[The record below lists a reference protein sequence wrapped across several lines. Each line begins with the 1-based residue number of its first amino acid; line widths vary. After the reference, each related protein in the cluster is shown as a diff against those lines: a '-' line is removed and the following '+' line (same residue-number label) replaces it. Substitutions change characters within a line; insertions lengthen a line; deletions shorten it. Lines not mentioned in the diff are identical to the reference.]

1 LLSTAALFVAASIVP
16 LMTPAMADPIADFY
30 RGKQLKLVIRAA
42 PGGNYDLYM
51 RLLGRHIVRHIPGNP
66 TAIPMNMPGGGGLL
80 ALNYAVSVAPH
91 DGTVLTMVT
100 QTTPMDQALG
110 LDKNLKVDMR
120 KLNWIGNMSD
130 ENSFV
135 VTTKNSPAKTLEDAR
150 RREVPLAATGAGGV
164 EILLVSVLNN
174 VLGTRFKP
182 IVGYRSGPEMNLAM
196 ERGEAE
202 ARTTTN
208 LRALFA
214 TSPKGAADFNVIVQ
228 GGVKKDKNYPNVP
241 FMSDMASNAND
252 KLVLDFISRV
262 LALARPVATNE
273 DVPPERI
280 AALRRAFDATMVDP
294 EFLAEAKQQDLDI
307 SAWQG
312 EELQRIVTS
321 IVDTPAPDLER
332 IRQALREAPSE
343 ERKEPPR

>member
-1 LLSTAALFVAASIVP
+1 
-16 LMTPAMADPIADFY
+16 
-30 RGKQLKLVIRAA
+30 
-42 PGGNYDLYM
+42 M

-66 TAIPMNMPGGGGLL
+66 TAVPMNMPGGGGLT
-80 ALNYAVSVAPH
+80 ALNYAVNVAPH

-120 KLNWIGNMSD
+120 RLNWIGNMSD
-130 ENSFV
+130 ENMFV
-135 VTTKNSPAKTLEDAR
+135 VTTRNSPTKTLDDAR
-150 RREVPLAATGAGGV
+150 RRETPLAATGAGGV
-164 EILLVSVLNN
+164 EVILVSVLNN
-174 VLGTRFKP
+174 VLGTKFKN
-182 IVGYRSGPEMNLAM
+182 VLGYRSGPEMNLAM
-196 ERGEAE
+196 QRGEAE
-202 ARTTTN
+202 GRTTTN

-214 TSPKGAADFNVIVQ
+214 ATTGGAAEFNVVVQ
-228 GGVKKDKNYPNVP
+228 AGMRADKGHPNVP
-241 FMSDMASNAND
+241 LLRDAGSDANG

-262 LALARPVATNE
+262 MALARPVATNE
-273 DVPPERI
+273 DVPAERV

-321 IVDTPAPDLER
+321 IVDTPAADLDR